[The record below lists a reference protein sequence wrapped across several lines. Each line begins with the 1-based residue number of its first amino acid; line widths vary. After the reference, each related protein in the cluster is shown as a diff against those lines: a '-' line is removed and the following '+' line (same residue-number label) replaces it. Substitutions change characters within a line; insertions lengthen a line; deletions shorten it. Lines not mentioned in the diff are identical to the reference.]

1 MSSADFS
8 SARGAITSRR
18 ISITGELVELNE
30 LFTGYWRSIVPVART
45 SSIAFPFSRLHREPF
60 WQLVPLPGHR
70 IDRERRVAAQRGAGG
85 RGGRGGA
92 VCTAVCMPFL

>member
-30 LFTGYWRSIVPVART
+30 LFTGY
-45 SSIAFPFSRLHREPF
+45 
-60 WQLVPLPGHR
+60 
-70 IDRERRVAAQRGAGG
+70 
-85 RGGRGGA
+85 
-92 VCTAVCMPFL
+92 